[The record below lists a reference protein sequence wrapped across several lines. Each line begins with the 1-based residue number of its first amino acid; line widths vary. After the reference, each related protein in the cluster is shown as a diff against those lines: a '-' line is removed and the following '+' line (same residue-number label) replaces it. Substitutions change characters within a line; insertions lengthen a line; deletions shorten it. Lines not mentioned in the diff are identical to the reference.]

1 MREPMKTKENLVI
14 ATAKETLKIEA
25 EAILSMMDRMN
36 ESFGQ
41 AVEAIYDCKGR
52 VVVTG
57 MGKSGIIARK
67 IASTFS
73 STGTPALFFHPAE
86 GIHGD
91 LGMIVKGDLALALS
105 NSGETEELS
114 VILPLIKRQGNILIA
129 MTGDL
134 GSTLAKRSDIV
145 LDVGVKKEACPLGL
159 APTASTTAAL
169 AMGDALAVALLNKR
183 GFKAEDFALFHPG
196 GTLGK
201 KLLIKVSDVM
211 HVGNE
216 VPQVRGSDP
225 MKDAIYEITSK
236 KLGMTTVIDG
246 KGKFKGIITDGDLRR
261 FLEKE
266 IGFRNDPLSKK
277 AEDVMTRN
285 PKTIEGDAL
294 AAKAVQIMESCSI
307 TSLVILNDSKKPIGV
322 VHLHDLLKAGVV

>member
-1 MREPMKTKENLVI
+1 MKPKNRDVI
-14 ATAKETLKIEA
+14 ATAKKALKIEA
-25 EAILSMMDRMN
+25 EAILAMMDRVD
-36 ESFGQ
+36 ERFSQ
-41 AVEAIYDCKGR
+41 AVQAIYDCKGR

-57 MGKSGIIARK
+57 MGKSGHIARK

-86 GIHGD
+86 GVHGD
-91 LGMIVKGDLALALS
+91 LGMIVKGDVVLALS

-114 VILPLIKRQGNILIA
+114 VILPLIKRQGNVLIA
-129 MTGDL
+129 MTGDA

-145 LDVGVKKEACPLGL
+145 LDAGVMKEACPLGL

-169 AMGDALAVALLNKR
+169 AMGDALAAALLDKR
-183 GFKAEDFALFHPG
+183 GFKAEDFALLHPG

-201 KLLIKVSDVM
+201 KLLLKVSDVM

-216 VPQVRGSDP
+216 VPKVKVSDL
-225 MKDAIYEITSK
+225 MKDVIYEITSK
-236 KLGMTTVIDG
+236 KLGMTTVVSE
-246 KGKFKGIITDGDLRR
+246 KGEFKGIITDGDLRR

-266 IGFRNDPLSKK
+266 IGKRSDPLSKK
-277 AEDVMTRN
+277 AGDVMTRS
-285 PKTIEGDAL
+285 PKTIEKDAL
-294 AAKAVQIMESCSI
+294 AAKAVQIMESYSI
-307 TSLVILNDSKKPIGV
+307 TSLVILNHSKEPAGV